1 MSAPPQVNTPSPKGA
16 DIPWTTEPPTQ
27 PGTYWFK
34 REPTSRAMM
43 MDVGETDG
51 ALTVTVPVVQ
61 PGPTS
66 GDPERSVARPDPAII
81 GTRKPV
87 DSCHVVLSLDVEC
100 DAPVP

>member
-16 DIPWTTEPPTQ
+16 DIPWTTDPPTQ

-51 ALTVTVPVVQ
+51 GLTVTVPWSNPDQ
-61 PGPTS
+61 PVATLNGQWRGPMPPSS
-66 GDPERSVARPDPAII
+66 GPGNR
-81 GTRKPV
+81 
-87 DSCHVVLSLDVEC
+87 
-100 DAPVP
+100 